1 MHVYCYLLL
10 YFGMQNV
17 KINVGAVFLPIF
29 LQLQQTMEINRTV
42 VAMAWDLLSAFAC

>member
-1 MHVYCYLLL
+1 LGCKMLKS
-10 YFGMQNV
+10 MQ
-17 KINVGAVFLPIF
+17 GQFFCQFF